1 MPDFAVKTA
10 FTAVDGIS
18 PAFARMS
25 GASNRFANTST
36 TALGRVGMAA
46 NSVKTA
52 MMGILPFFGV
62 AAIASYVNKAIE
74 LASSLQEV
82 QNVVDTTFGT
92 SAAKI
97 NMFAE
102 SAIEKFGLS
111 ELAAKEYASTLGAIM
126 KPAGI
131 TGDRLADM
139 SMNLTGLIGDFV
151 SFRNLRPEEAFE
163 KIRAGITGETEP
175 LKSLGIVM
183 TQVNLEAFALTQGI
197 TKQWKAMSQQEQT
210 MLRYNFIMAN
220 SKDAQGDFNKTLAT
234 SYANQKKLLGMQFD
248 QALAQ
253 LATGILPS
261 LTEGFKSLNQ
271 VFKNTDWKAVGEVVT
286 TLLKLIPPLLKLFI
300 AWKAVTW
307 GIIIAQKTAIAVG
320 YVQNLSKI
328 ADMMKISGSE
338 GSKFII
344 MLKQTALWQ
353 KAVEIATIAWGVA
366 QKAINFLLYI
376 CPVMAVVG
384 GLIAL
389 GFAINE
395 VYTNWDK
402 YQTGVN
408 LRLAEMGNHWD
419 YAKYRAY
426 QFLNMIGLVSDES
439 LKLAKIDFMKSFDAF
454 TVAKGLYNKA
464 FGPSTAPNEA
474 AANLQGGGT
483 TVNINSNGTEAKA
496 EITPRQGA
504 KVNMNKLGY
513 QQ

>member
-1 MPDFAVKTA
+1 
-10 FTAVDGIS
+10 
-18 PAFARMS
+18 MS

-62 AAIASYVNKAIE
+62 AAIASYSNKAIE

-131 TGDRLADM
+131 TGDKLADM

-261 LTEGFKSLNQ
+261 LTEGFKSLNE

-300 AWKAVTW
+300 AWKAITW

-328 ADMMKISGSE
+328 ADMMIISGSE
-338 GSKFII
+338 GWKFII

-353 KAVEIATIAWGVA
+353 RTVALATTAWGNA
-366 QKAINFLLYI
+366 QKVINFLLAANPI
-376 CPVMAVVG
+376 GLVIIAVA
-384 GLIAL
+384 AL
-389 GFAINE
+389 AYAIYDL
-395 VYTNWDK
+395 YTNWEKYSLQFSIKIQDFITGFRAAKMEVYELGNALGMITDK
-402 YQTGVN
+402 ELTG
-408 LRLAEMGNHWD
+408 
-419 YAKYRAY
+419 AKLGY
-426 QFLNMIGLVSDES
+426 LES
-439 LKLAKIDFMKSFDAF
+439 LTQGFKLKTEQAKMNKS
-454 TVAKGLYNKA
+454 
-464 FGPSTAPNEA
+464 PNEA

-496 EITPRQGA
+496 EVTPRQGA